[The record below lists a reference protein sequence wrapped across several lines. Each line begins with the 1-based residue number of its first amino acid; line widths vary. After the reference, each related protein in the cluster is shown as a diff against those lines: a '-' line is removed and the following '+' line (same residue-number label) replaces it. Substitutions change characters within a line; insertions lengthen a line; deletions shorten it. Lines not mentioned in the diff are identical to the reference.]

1 MTGSEVMDPRV
12 REDDEYKS
20 VIPTRLD
27 IPTSLAIPTS
37 LVIPA

>member
-1 MTGSEVMDPRV
+1 MDPRI

-20 VIPTRLD
+20 VIPTCPV

>member
-1 MTGSEVMDPRV
+1 MDPRI

-20 VIPTRLD
+20 V